1 MPMCDQRTEI
11 ALSTLKVAFLL
22 RKIVSVLIIFDKII
36 AKTRETEEIPMND
49 FLEILLSNLLEL
61 VLAAIAG
68 VLSVF
73 VVPWIKKTVIPWL
86 QEKRLYTV
94 VQHFVEAAEK
104 YSENHQIDKKQYV
117 VNLLHEKG
125 IAVTTETEAYIE
137 SAVKQLDN
145 SVQQV
150 IDVITDSPESL
161 TADNKPTGQ

>member
-1 MPMCDQRTEI
+1 
-11 ALSTLKVAFLL
+11 
-22 RKIVSVLIIFDKII
+22 
-36 AKTRETEEIPMND
+36 MND

-61 VLAAIAG
+61 VLAGIAG
-68 VLSVF
+68 AVSIF

-86 QEKRLYTV
+86 QEKRLYTI

-150 IDVITDSPESL
+150 IDVITDSPETL
-161 TADNKPTGQ
+161 TGESSSTVK